1 MSNADAMPPPHVREA
16 AAIVETWVK
25 QREAAAKA
33 PEQPALSAADRFDL
47 QRRQQFDKSRA
58 DEPNLRKARS

>member
-1 MSNADAMPPPHVREA
+1 MSNGDAMPPPHVREA

-33 PEQPALSAADRFDL
+33 PEQPALSAAERFD
-47 QRRQQFDKSRA
+47 RHRQQQLERSRA